1 VSAPTPTL
9 SWGTPTPGPGARA
22 VPATN
27 TPCASE
33 VSFGTGPGQLRPDT
47 VAILGHELLRRV
59 QEVYAEAGVTLPE
72 RQIWVAGEA
81 AYDCEELIVSF
92 TGLRETQI
100 PGWDAS
106 AQPQSPCQVPLVAS
120 FDVSI
125 VRCIPVP
132 NGTRATPPT
141 PEALAIATDLIVT
154 DSYLLMKSG
163 CRFDLWAAD
172 VAYVWNQEHPNG
184 PIYQGLGGMG
194 TEASVVAAPPSG
206 GMQAS
211 TLTLATV
218 IG

>member
-106 AQPQSPCQVPLVAS
+106 AQPQSPCQVPLVAT
-120 FDVSI
+120 FDISI
-125 VRCIPVP
+125 DAVCSDCRMAPGPRRPLPPRHWPQRPICSPS
-132 NGTRATPPT
+132 TP
-141 PEALAIATDLIVT
+141 I
-154 DSYLLMKSG
+154 
-163 CRFDLWAAD
+163 C
-172 VAYVWNQEHPNG
+172 
-184 PIYQGLGGMG
+184 
-194 TEASVVAAPPSG
+194 
-206 GMQAS
+206 
-211 TLTLATV
+211 
-218 IG
+218 

>member
-106 AQPQSPCQVPLVAS
+106 AQPQSPCQVPLVAT
-120 FDVSI
+120 FDVAT
-125 VRCIPVP
+125 VRCVPVP

-141 PEALAIATDLIVT
+141 PEALAAATDLLTT
-154 DSYLLMKSG
+154 DAYLLMKSG
-163 CRFDLWAAD
+163 CRFDLWGAD
-172 VAYVWNQEHPNG
+172 VAYIWDQDHPNG
-184 PIYQGLGGMG
+184 PPYNGRGGMG
-194 TEASVVAAPPSG
+194 TEAVVTAAPPSG
-206 GMQAS
+206 GMQAVVLA
-211 TLTLATV
+211 LTSV